1 MIDHKIYLNKKIV
14 FENNISPL
22 QSLLNNFH
30 KTIKEKNTD
39 YSKNLINISKKTTEI
54 LEKFYNC

>member
-1 MIDHKIYLNKKIV
+1 MIDHKIYLNKNIV
-14 FENNISPL
+14 FENSITPL
-22 QSLLNNFH
+22 QSLLNSFY

-39 YSKNLINISKKTTEI
+39 YSKNLMNISRKTTEI